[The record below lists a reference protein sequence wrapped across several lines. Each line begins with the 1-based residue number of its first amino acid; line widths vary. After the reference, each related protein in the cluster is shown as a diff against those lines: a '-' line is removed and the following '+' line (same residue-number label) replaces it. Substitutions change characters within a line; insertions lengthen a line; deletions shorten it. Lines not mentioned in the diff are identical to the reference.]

1 MLFLVVGSCFAKF
14 ETSQTFSY
22 MQTDVATPNIVGH
35 GKETPKLVRTSWP
48 ETYRLREITRLGTRL
63 RESLPFFLAFFKKGL
78 KHFWLKII
86 EFLFPFIISSLCTIK
101 ITTNSAVFEHSSS
114 IEPPLRYL
122 MGNSCMYDS
131 IWLIYMRQQVRT
143 EKEIY
148 YKHLLYFFN
157 GFKAQERL
165 MRFGN
170 FVSQAGGR
178 KSMGRTL

>member
-1 MLFLVVGSCFAKF
+1 
-14 ETSQTFSY
+14 

-63 RESLPFFLAFFKKGL
+63 RESQSFFLAFFKKGL

-148 YKHLLYFFN
+148 YNTCIFFMVLKPKKDWCVL
-157 GFKAQERL
+157 GILSRKPAGEKAWGELFKIINMLGKGYDFA
-165 MRFGN
+165 
-170 FVSQAGGR
+170 VV
-178 KSMGRTL
+178 KKC

>member
-1 MLFLVVGSCFAKF
+1 
-14 ETSQTFSY
+14 

-148 YKHLLYFFN
+148 YNTCCIFFMVLKPKKDWCVL
-157 GFKAQERL
+157 GILSRKPAGEKAWGELFKIINML
-165 MRFGN
+165 GKGYD
-170 FVSQAGGR
+170 FVVG
-178 KSMGRTL
+178 KKC